1 MNILEGCFDLE
12 SLGNF
17 AYLFILLL
25 FFSHA
30 NFGLYTISLYCLL

>member
-1 MNILEGCFDLE
+1 MNIVEGCFDLE

-17 AYLFILLL
+17 PYLFILL

-30 NFGLYTISLYCLL
+30 NFGLYNVGRLLG